1 MTLVQ
6 SNPDLV
12 RVLTQN
18 KVIAVVGFHHDSM
31 KPAFYVPEYMHRQG
45 YTVIPVNPSLAAR
58 GESYF
63 GHKAVATLA
72 EITTPVDI
80 VDIFRRSDRVP
91 DHLDD
96 ILAMNPL
103 PKVVWLQLGIRN
115 DGVAHQLN
123 ARGIDVVQ
131 DRCLLADHRALL

>member
-6 SNPDLV
+6 SNPEIV
-12 RVLTQN
+12 RVLTEN
-18 KVIAVVGFHHDSM
+18 KVIAVVGFHHDSA

-45 YTVIPVNPSLAAR
+45 YSIIPVNPALAAR
-58 GESYF
+58 SESYF

-72 EITTPVDI
+72 EIGTPVDI
-80 VDIFRRSDRVP
+80 VDVFRRSDRVP
-91 DHLDD
+91 DHVQD

-103 PKVVWLQLGIRN
+103 PKVVWLQLGIRH
-115 DGVAHQLN
+115 DGVARQLS

>member
-1 MTLVQ
+1 MHAT
-6 SNPDLV
+6 PDV
-12 RVLTQN
+12 IRVLKEN
-18 KVIAVVGFHHDSM
+18 RVIAVVGFHHDST
-31 KPAFYVPEYMHRQG
+31 KPAYYVPEYMHRQG
-45 YTVIPVNPSLAAR
+45 YTVIPVNPALAAR
-58 GESYF
+58 GESHF
-63 GHKAVATLA
+63 GHRAVATLA
-72 EITTPVDI
+72 EIGTPVDI

-96 ILAMNPL
+96 ILSMQPL

-115 DGVAHQLN
+115 DRVARELT

>member
-6 SNPDLV
+6 SNPEIV
-12 RVLTQN
+12 RVLTEN
-18 KVIAVVGFHHDSM
+18 KVIAVVGFHHDGA
-31 KPAFYVPEYMHRQG
+31 KPAFYVPEYMYRQG
-45 YTVIPVNPSLAAR
+45 YSIIPVNPSLAAR

-72 EITTPVDI
+72 EIATPVDI
-80 VDIFRRSDRVP
+80 VDVFRRSDKVP
-91 DHLDD
+91 DHLED
-96 ILAMNPL
+96 ILAMTPL

-115 DGVAHQLN
+115 DAVARELN
-123 ARGIDVVQ
+123 SRGIDVVQ

>member
-6 SNPDLV
+6 SNPEIV
-12 RVLTQN
+12 RVLTEN
-18 KVIAVVGFHHDSM
+18 RVIAVVGFHHDSM
-31 KPAFYVPEYMHRQG
+31 KPAYYVPEYMHRQG
-45 YTVIPVNPSLAAR
+45 YTVIPVNPALAAR

-63 GHKAVATLA
+63 GHRAVATLA
-72 EITTPVDI
+72 EIGAPVDI

-91 DHLDD
+91 DHLSD
-96 ILAMNPL
+96 ILAMDPL

-115 DGVAHQLN
+115 DAVARQLS

>member
-1 MTLVQ
+1 LTLVQ
-6 SNPDLV
+6 SKPDVIRILKDS
-12 RVLTQN
+12 

-31 KPAFYVPEYMHRQG
+31 KPAYYVPEYMHRQG
-45 YTVIPVNPSLAAR
+45 YTVIPVNPSLAER

-72 EITTPVDI
+72 EIGGPVDI
-80 VDIFRRSDRVP
+80 VDIFRRGDRVP

-96 ILAMNPL
+96 ILAMDPL
-103 PKVVWLQLGIRN
+103 PRVVWLQLGIRN
-115 DGVAHQLN
+115 DAVARELS